1 MIIQKYIVALLVVLG
16 LVGSV
21 EAQWKTAINA
31 GLGLTSGNS
40 ETSSFT
46 AGIESRNTN
55 DVTQIHW
62 SLDGAYG
69 EAEVNG
75 VEDTTTEKAEAAA
88 SYRHIFSDPTYGY
101 FNGSLLYDAIAHVNY
116 RGILGPGVGTY
127 LVKNATWDLGVELG
141 ATLIFEELENISR
154 AQSEMDG
161 EEEGRVA
168 AAEENIAVRI
178 GQFYTR
184 KLSDTA
190 NVWQSLE
197 YLPLFDD
204 FDDFLLSAEL
214 GIESSVNENMSLRLV
229 AGNRYDATPAGGSE
243 KNDFTL
249 TGGLSY
255 KL

>member
-1 MIIQKYIVALLVVLG
+1 VA
-16 LVGSV
+16 
-21 EAQWKTAINA
+21 E
-31 GLGLTSGNS
+31 
-40 ETSSFT
+40 
-46 AGIESRNTN
+46 
-55 DVTQIHW
+55 
-62 SLDGAYG
+62 
-69 EAEVNG
+69 
-75 VEDTTTEKAEAAA
+75 
-88 SYRHIFSDPTYGY
+88 
-101 FNGSLLYDAIAHVNY
+101 
-116 RGILGPGVGTY
+116 
-127 LVKNATWDLGVELG
+127 
-141 ATLIFEELENISR
+141 
-154 AQSEMDG
+154 
-161 EEEGRVA
+161 
-168 AAEENIAVRI
+168 AEENIAVRI